1 MIAPRVVLVAEDDV
15 FVRNLINTVLTRAGY
30 SVLLAADG
38 TEALELS
45 RHFAG
50 EIDLLLSDVMMPGI
64 DGLKLAAQIHEE
76 RPGTPALL
84 ISGKTSSEIVQGNV
98 LFDFLAKPFVP
109 AQLKAKLDEIMNRDR
124 GGRDFPAMEEI

>member
-50 EIDLLLSDVMMPGI
+50 DIHLLLSDVMMPGI
-64 DGLKLAAQIHEE
+64 DGLKLAAKIHEE

-109 AQLKAKLDEIMNRDR
+109 AQLKAKLNEVMSRV
-124 GGRDFPAMEEI
+124 GRRTEFPDMEEI

>member
-50 EIDLLLSDVMMPGI
+50 EIHLLLSDVMMPGI
-64 DGLKLAAQIHEE
+64 DGLKLAAKIHQE

-84 ISGKTSSEIVQGNV
+84 ISGKTSSEIVRGNV

-109 AQLKAKLDEIMNRDR
+109 AQLKAKLDEIMNRD
-124 GGRDFPAMEEI
+124 GRRQDLPAMEEI